1 MLEQMKRGVGK
12 LRCDLAGNGTV
23 TLRRPIFIKGTECLV
38 RFLLGMLLAGAKVF
52 GGYAPFGAAVTAS
65 SGGGVEGVFSL
76 LGVISGYFA
85 LGPIDMAIK
94 YVAISVLIYAIAFAF
109 RGTRVFEMEWV
120 MPLSAAFLAACVGMV
135 YAAREGWTFLPT
147 AMYFTETVLIGGS
160 AYFYKIALAPWGRAK
175 IRADGAELCHTISI
189 LILVASGL
197 ITLQRI
203 EIAHT
208 ISIGRAIA
216 AFIILTAA
224 YRGGMSAGAETG
236 VAFGLS
242 MDIASGGAPFFSM
255 LYAFSGLISGI
266 FHKQGKLLFVLGFIA
281 ADAVAVLWTWD
292 YVSNLGALYET
303 FIATVIFMLIPSKK
317 LAAWGAIFSS
327 GSGGES
333 LEGARTYMAA
343 RLDRAATAFREL
355 YETMRSTF
363 ENGENDNDI
372 GTVFDNAADKVCRKC
387 KRSNECWNRDYMTT
401 ANAINDAVPRMLQ
414 RSKLEKEDFPV
425 YFLNSCLRP
434 EQFTM
439 AVNDELKT
447 TLYKRQYRSRLRE
460 NQSILYGQ
468 YNELATVLKGVSD
481 ELSSEINSSPVI
493 EKRLKKHLDSL
504 DIEAQI
510 SVFRDRRGRLHI
522 EMKSTRMTVLVSDKE
537 WLEKLSAV
545 AGARLCEDRSEN
557 NSNGRIVLMEAEPLA
572 ASVGV
577 SSVRRR
583 GESVSG
589 DSGNYFKTE
598 EGVLCVVLS
607 DGCGT
612 GAKASRE
619 SNNAIKV
626 LERFLRAGIEP
637 ETALKILNSVMLV
650 RNNDGTLFTTIDLLC
665 LDLFSGEA
673 KIFKYGAAPSY
684 IKCGAEVNRVDCE
697 TLAAGLSLDGV
708 KNPDCSRFLL
718 KEGSFIIIASD
729 GVATSIDDGW
739 LKKAASEY
747 SGNSTRE
754 LSMKLLDEAIKKYG
768 KEDDMTVLSVLLQKR
783 G

>member
-12 LRCDLAGNGTV
+12 LRYDLAGNGAV
-23 TLRRPIFIKGTECLV
+23 SLRRPIVIKGTECLI
-38 RFLLGMLLAGAKVF
+38 RFTLGAVLAGAKVF

-65 SGGGVEGVFSL
+65 SGGGIEGLFSL
-76 LGVISGYFA
+76 LGVIAGYFT
-85 LGPIDMAIK
+85 LGPADQAVK

-109 RGTRVFEMEWV
+109 RGTKVFEMEWV
-120 MPLSAAFLAACVGMV
+120 MPLSAAFLAACVGMI

-147 AMYFTETVLIGGS
+147 AMYFTETVLIGGA
-160 AYFYKIALAPWGRAK
+160 AYFYKIALAPWGRVK
-175 IRADGAELCHTISI
+175 RSVDNAELCHTISV

-203 EIAHT
+203 EIANT
-208 ISIGRAIA
+208 ISIGRAVA

-224 YRGGMSAGAETG
+224 YRGGMAAGAETG
-236 VAFGLS
+236 IAFGLA

-281 ADAVAVLWTWD
+281 ADAVAVLWTWS
-292 YVSNLGALYET
+292 YITNLGALYET

-317 LAAWGAIFSS
+317 LAAWGSVFSS
-327 GSGGES
+327 GTGGET
-333 LEGARTYMAA
+333 LEGARIYMAA
-343 RLDRAATAFREL
+343 RLERASNAFRDL
-355 YETMRSTF
+355 YETMKTTF

-372 GTVFDNAADKVCRKC
+372 GTVFDNAAEKVCRKC
-387 KRSNECWNRDYMTT
+387 KHSTDCWSRDYMTT
-401 ANAINDAVPRMLQ
+401 ANAINDAVPKMIQ

-425 YFLNSCLRP
+425 YFLNRCIRP

-447 TLYKRQYRSRLRE
+447 TLYRRQYRSRLRE

-481 ELSSEINSSPVI
+481 ELSCEMNSSPVI
-493 EKRLKKHLDSL
+493 EKRIKKHLASL
-504 DIEAQI
+504 DIDAQI

-522 EMKSTRMTVLVSDKE
+522 EMKSTRLTVLVSDKE
-537 WLEKLSAV
+537 WLDKLSAV
-545 AGARLCEDRSEN
+545 VSARLCEDRTEN

-577 SSVRRR
+577 SSVRKK

-589 DSGNYFKTE
+589 DNGTYFKTE
-598 EGVLCVVLS
+598 EGVLCVILS

-612 GAKASRE
+612 GAKAAQE

-650 RNNDGTLFTTIDLLC
+650 RNNDGTMFTTIDLLC
-665 LDLFSGEA
+665 VDLFSGEA

-684 IKCGAEVNRVDCE
+684 IKFGEEVTRVDCD
-697 TLAAGLSLDGV
+697 TLAAGLSIDSI

-739 LKKAASEY
+739 LTKAAAEY
-747 SGNSTRE
+747 SGNSARE
-754 LSMKLLDEAIKKYG
+754 LSMKLLDEAVKKYG
-768 KEDDMTVLSVLLQKR
+768 KEDDMTVLSILLQKR